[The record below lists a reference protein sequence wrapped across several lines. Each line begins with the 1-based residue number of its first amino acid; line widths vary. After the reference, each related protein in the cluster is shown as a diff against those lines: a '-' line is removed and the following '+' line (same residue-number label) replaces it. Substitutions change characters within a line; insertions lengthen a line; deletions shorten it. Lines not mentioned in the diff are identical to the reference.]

1 MSRAGLRKTA
11 LFIVKAVVT
20 GALIWLVFR
29 NVDIADALGRIRA
42 LPLWLAPAVI
52 GLILGQFFLGI
63 WRWRILIG
71 QFDAGLPPGLAAR
84 LFFEGQFFNQAL
96 PSTVGGDGV
105 RMYRA
110 YRNGLGLEPAI
121 SSVVLDRVVGLTA
134 LVLLVAAAQPLFYE
148 RVADPA
154 ARLAFTA
161 IFAVSGA
168 GIATLLCL
176 GILPQ
181 SLRHWRVV
189 RGLVSLSR
197 AARVVFMRPAVFAP
211 VLLLSAAGHLC
222 IVAVFFVMSE
232 NLGLA
237 VTFVDCLVM
246 VPSVLLLATVPV
258 SVAGWGVR
266 EGAMVTAFGLI
277 GVSPGGAA
285 AVSVLF
291 GLALIVASLP
301 GGALWLLSR
310 DRSLQDAGDL
320 EAIRRRTA

>member
-1 MSRAGLRKTA
+1 MSRAGLRKTV
-11 LFIVKAVVT
+11 LFAAKAAVT

-29 NVDIADALGRIRA
+29 NIDMADVLGRVRA
-42 LPLWLAPAVI
+42 LPLWVVPAVV

-63 WRWRILIG
+63 WRWRILVG
-71 QFDAGLPPGLAAR
+71 QFNARLAPGLAAR

-105 RMYRA
+105 RMYRT
-110 YRNGLGLEPAI
+110 YRAGLALESAV
-121 SSVVLDRVVGLTA
+121 SSVILDRVIGLAA
-134 LVLLVAAAQPLFYE
+134 LVVLVAAAQPLFYE

-154 ARLAFTA
+154 ARIAFTA
-161 IFAVSGA
+161 IFALATA
-168 GIATLLCL
+168 GIVALLCL
-176 GILPQ
+176 GALPQ
-181 SLRHWRVV
+181 RLRHLSVV

-197 AARVVFMRPAVFAP
+197 ASRTAFMRPRILAP
-211 VLLLSAAGHLC
+211 VLLLSIAGHLS
-222 IVAVFFVMSE
+222 IVAVFFVTAK
-232 NLGLA
+232 NLGLS
-237 VTFVDCLVM
+237 VTFLDCLVM

-285 AVSVLF
+285 AVSVIF

-301 GGALWLLSR
+301 GGVLWLLSR
-310 DRSLQDAGDL
+310 DRDLQDVDDL
-320 EAIRRRTA
+320 TEIESGST

>member
-1 MSRAGLRKTA
+1 MRKTILLA
-11 LFIVKAVVT
+11 AKAAVT

-29 NVDIADALGRIRA
+29 NVDMADAVERVRA
-42 LPLWLAPAVI
+42 LPFWVAPVVI
-52 GLILGQFFLGI
+52 SLILGQFFLGI

-71 QFDAGLPPGLAAR
+71 QFDARLSPGLAAR
-84 LFFEGQFFNQAL
+84 LFLEGQFFNQAL

-110 YRNGLGLEPAI
+110 YRNGLPLEPSI
-121 SSVVLDRVVGLTA
+121 SSVILDRVVGLTA

-148 RVADPA
+148 RVADPT

-161 IFAVSGA
+161 IFAIAAV
-168 GIATLLCL
+168 GIITLLCL
-176 GILPQ
+176 GVLPQ
-181 SLRHWRVV
+181 WLRQWQVV

-197 AARVVFMRPAVFAP
+197 AARLAFMRPMVIAP
-211 VLLLSAAGHLC
+211 VLLLSIAGHLC
-222 IVAVFFVMSE
+222 IVTVFFVMSN

-277 GVSPGGAA
+277 GVSPGGAV

-291 GLALIVASLP
+291 GLALIAASLP
-301 GGALWLLSR
+301 GGVLWLMSR
-310 DRSLQDAGDL
+310 DRKLQDGGDL
-320 EAIRRRTA
+320 NGIERRPA

>member
-1 MSRAGLRKTA
+1 MSRAGLRKSVLLA
-11 LFIVKAVVT
+11 AKAVVT

-29 NVDIADALGRIRA
+29 NVDMADAIGRVRA
-42 LPLWLAPAVI
+42 LPLWVAPVVI
-52 GLILGQFFLGI
+52 GLILGQFFFGI
-63 WRWRILIG
+63 WRWYILIG
-71 QFDAGLPPGLAAR
+71 QFDARLAPGLASR

-110 YRNGLGLEPAI
+110 YRNGLALEPAV
-121 SSVVLDRVVGLTA
+121 SSVILDRVIGLTA
-134 LVLLVAAAQPLFYE
+134 LVLLVAVAQPLFYE

-154 ARLAFTA
+154 ARFAFTA
-161 IFAVSGA
+161 IFAVA
-168 GIATLLCL
+168 AVGILMLLCL

-181 SLRHWRVV
+181 SLRQWRIV

-197 AARVVFMRPAVFAP
+197 AARITFSRPAVLAP
-211 VLLLSAAGHLC
+211 VLLLSIVGHLC
-222 IVAVFFVMSE
+222 IVVVFFVTSI

-237 VTFVDCLVM
+237 VTFLDCLVM

-277 GVSPGGAA
+277 GVPPGGAA

-291 GLALIVASLP
+291 GLALIAASLP
-301 GGALWLLSR
+301 GGALWLMSR
-310 DRSLQDAGDL
+310 DRTLHDVDDL
-320 EAIRRRTA
+320 DEIEQRPV

>member
-1 MSRAGLRKTA
+1 MSRSDLRKIALLTA
-11 LFIVKAVVT
+11 KAAVT
-20 GALIWLVFR
+20 CVLIWVVLR
-29 NVDIADALGRIRA
+29 SINLTDAMARVRA
-42 LPLWLAPAVI
+42 LPLWVAPAVVA
-52 GLILGQFFLGI
+52 LILGQFVLGI

-71 QFDAGLPPGLAAR
+71 QFGARLAPWLSIR

-110 YRNGLGLEPAI
+110 YRNGLPLEPAI
-121 SSVVLDRVVGLTA
+121 SSVILDRVIGLTA

-161 IFAVSGA
+161 IFAVSGV
-168 GIATLLCL
+168 GIMALFCL

-181 SLRHWRVV
+181 SLRHWRIV
-189 RGLVSLSR
+189 RGLVSLSG
-197 AARVVFMRPAVFAP
+197 AARKAFTRPAILAP
-211 VLLLSAAGHLC
+211 VLILSLIGHLC
-222 IVAVFFVMSE
+222 VVAAFFVMSK
-232 NLGLA
+232 NLDLA

-277 GVSPGGAA
+277 GVAPGGAA
-285 AVSVLF
+285 AMSVLF
-291 GLALIVASLP
+291 GLALVVASLP

-310 DRSLQDAGDL
+310 DRSLSGGGEL
-320 EAIRRRTA
+320 NTAA